1 MNGVVIFGLALTM
14 LLDSPCHDVFDKT
27 ATCGAVDEEPAA
39 LTADEAPPAATPR
52 DEGMALRAP
61 LFLGAAVA
69 GAVGGALWLATG
81 WSEQRL
87 AALGP
92 SPRADEART
101 LLQQQAAV
109 QRGGAVGFLSTSGL
123 LLGAGLAFV
132 VFDPILGAPRP
143 PFIIEE

>member
-1 MNGVVIFGLALTM
+1 MNGVIVLGLVLT
-14 LLDSPCHDVFDKT
+14 LLSEAPCRDVFDKT
-27 ATCGAVDEEPAA
+27 DACGAVDEESVA
-39 LTADEAPPAATPR
+39 LGADEVIQLTTER
-52 DEGMALRAP
+52 DEGAALRAP
-61 LFLGAAVA
+61 LLLGAAVA
-69 GAVGGALWLATG
+69 GTIGGALWLATG

-92 SPRADEART
+92 APSAGVTRE
-101 LLQQQAAV
+101 LLQREVAV

-132 VFDPILGAPRP
+132 VFDPVRGAPRP